1 MGFGVPIKY
10 WFRGSMQ
17 DYAREMLLSVESRSF
32 RLVSRAEIVGTI
44 DGHGRGMRDL
54 SRRIWL
60 LLMFEHWCRSY
71 RV

>member
-1 MGFGVPIKY
+1 
-10 WFRGSMQ
+10 
-17 DYAREMLLSVESRSF
+17 MLLSAESRS
-32 RLVSRAEIVGTI
+32 SRFLAPAEVVRTI
-44 DGHGRGMRDL
+44 EGHGRGMRDL